1 MLIDFYG
8 HSIEEGQV
16 MSSLWTVAFGV
27 VAILLTSDL
36 RAKRIDGNV
45 IQPDTKRP
53 APARQ
58 AALHPA
64 LQLAI
69 RPRSV
74 HVLRKKHIPENSPTE
89 MLQWP
94 IMTN

>member
-1 MLIDFYG
+1 MN
-8 HSIEEGQV
+8 SW
-16 MSSLWTVAFGV
+16 WTVAFGV
-27 VAILLTSDL
+27 LAILLTRDL
-36 RAKRIDGNV
+36 CAKRIDRNA

-69 RPRSV
+69 RPQSV

-89 MLQWP
+89 MLQWA

>member
-1 MLIDFYG
+1 MN
-8 HSIEEGQV
+8 
-16 MSSLWTVAFGV
+16 SLWTVALSV

-36 RAKRIDGNV
+36 HAKRIGRNV
-45 IQPDTKRP
+45 IQSDTKRP

-69 RPRSV
+69 RPHSV
-74 HVLRKKHIPENSPTE
+74 HVLRKKHIPEKSPTE
-89 MLQWP
+89 MLQWA